1 MQQHFYPFPP
11 RATFNQVLFTHIE
24 TLRGIWFAIVQF
36 DISENMIFLGMK
48 PSPKGA
54 QHNF

>member
-11 RATFNQVLFTHIE
+11 RAIFNQVLFTHIE